1 MRQYVH
7 QDRNLRNIERR
18 HARLEPAS
26 TSVAATP
33 KKDVDGRVKPGHDG
47 KRPIFELLG
56 KV

>member
-26 TSVAATP
+26 TSLAATP
-33 KKDVDGRVKPGHDG
+33 KKDVDGRVEPGHDG
-47 KRPIFELLG
+47 KRLIFKLLG
-56 KV
+56 KA